1 MSLMVVLGVGLGGA
15 VGAVSRYLL
24 DRYLPGGLLA
34 ANVLGCFGLGLLY
47 GLLVSGEGP
56 DRATSVVLAAGLLGA
71 LTTFATVS
79 LRSAQLWLDGRR
91 WAAAGLWVAHAGLG
105 FAAAACGLLLTA

>member
-1 MSLMVVLGVGLGGA
+1 MSGVVVLGVAAGGA

-24 DRYLPGGLLA
+24 DRFLPGGLLA

-47 GLLVSGEGP
+47 GLLVSAAGP
-56 DRATSVVLAAGLLGA
+56 GQPTTTILAAGLLGA

-79 LRSAQLWLDGRR
+79 LRSAQLWLDGSR
-91 WAAAGLWVAHAGLG
+91 WAAAGLWLAHAGAG
-105 FAAAACGLLLTA
+105 FAAAAAGLLLTA